1 MDTNS
6 HYRKE
11 IIQQLLKK
19 KKNNASKS
27 VNPIKT
33 GRSMD
38 IKNSESKAPMHI
50 SLKTPLLNLTNEC
63 SQYEYNIQT
72 TLNTNLKEIPQN
84 TTRVCICI
92 YRIIHCRNQQNVQ
105 MPFLEYLL
113 YKYPESAK
121 KESNVMIF
129 PFLKGGAS
137 SVKNAN
143 EFVKKITGQSLKI
156 EGFIEKSST
165 VFLFYNY
172 SDIEDGVIKRV
183 FYKTK
188 ANTLWW
194 CLIDEICNH
203 KKVLNFPVHPS
214 VYTTFYNNPSLIYL
228 KQKDKRID
236 TPIIGYYGNYI
247 KFLPMV
253 AALGQKAAIS
263 LEGGFEDTFFFGSFR
278 KGIRFGAWSPFYKEK
293 SLYGKN
299 ISDIDGLYN
308 KGGIIRFALFMGK
321 TKVLLDEPYDKISEY
336 VTGKKSWKNK
346 YQSVLMASTDF
357 DKRNINILPEY
368 ILKNFEQQVPLTYH
382 EIDKTSLKP
391 TWDPSYKKYN
401 IV

>member
-1 MDTNS
+1 MNTHS
-6 HYRKE
+6 HYRKA
-11 IIQQLLKK
+11 IIQQLLRQKN
-19 KKNNASKS
+19 NNASKS
-27 VNPIKT
+27 IKSIK
-33 GRSMD
+33 SMD
-38 IKNSESKAPMHI
+38 IKNSKSKAPMHI

-63 SQYEYNIQT
+63 SQYEYNIHT
-72 TLNTNLKEIPQN
+72 TLNTNLNEIPQN
-84 TTRVCICI
+84 TERVCICV

-113 YKYPESAK
+113 YKYPESTK
-121 KESNVMIF
+121 KESNIMVF
-129 PFLKGGAS
+129 PFLKGGNS
-137 SVKNAN
+137 SVKRAN

-172 SDIEDGVIKRV
+172 SDIEDGIIKRV

-247 KFLPMV
+247 KFLPMI

-299 ISDIDGLYN
+299 ISNIDGLYN

-321 TKVLLDEPYDKISEY
+321 TKVLMNEPYDKISEY
-336 VTGKKSWKNK
+336 ITGKKSWKNK

-382 EIDKTSLKP
+382 EIDKKSLKP
-391 TWDPSYKKYN
+391 TWDSSYKKYN